1 MDNPSQNSMLTP
13 TVLAKEKDD
22 IRERLTVLERDLATL
37 GQALATSEKTTDFD
51 RFKAGFK
58 RSSTSFFSS
67 AHCPACASKQEM
79 NEDDEDHEHEL
90 QLFTLPLNAPDRAP
104 RLVLE
109 FQFDSGGNFVG
120 SDVVDVDEPD
130 NGTEEMYVLLVDG
143 QARLGDASG

>member
-22 IRERLTVLERDLATL
+22 IRERLTVLEKDLATL

-58 RSSTSFFSS
+58 RSG
-67 AHCPACASKQEM
+67 HCPACASEQEM

-143 QARLGDASG
+143 QARLGHASG